1 MILTRPKIFI
11 FDSVA
16 LQIDTSQSA
25 NFEMLDCFN
34 NKAIREFNAR
44 ENLYARSVSEKSV
57 YDTVCLSLVGGF
69 FQNTGISEKNL
80 MRLIRPSII
89 TLTNVFFDRLGRI
102 LCYELRS
109 GEPIFT
115 SEINRCQISTLE
127 EFMELSARDPKFN
140 QSLVS
145 YLLSQMHYHVEGHLE
160 VKVNPER
167 SQTTPRRGINRSFT
181 IPGSSVKGAVNF
193 FFAKAIRRIHILAS
207 KFVSRRIITSGL
219 GFYDLYFYFLGNWWR
234 TFITYSRVS
243 AVEIESTKHCSDK
256 RKRLEIFLNDALL
269 KQVDKFYQPLLGKS
283 DSVPGDTLVA
293 AYAAFLCEFFP
304 SCFLESLQYN
314 FRNAESRLPTKVDVF
329 FAHAI
334 GSTDNL
340 LLAAAAAEQG
350 ATIVGVQDGAH
361 GGYTA
366 NKNYSSEIEHS
377 TCDSFI
383 TWGWVDPSSVFGRHK
398 YVPLK
403 NPRYSCI
410 ERSSPSVSR
419 ADFLNLRILY
429 CPNVLYRYPCG
440 VMQGHSR
447 LDFADFAREDLAI
460 LASACASLGIK
471 EITVKPYDLLDRYY
485 FKTTGMCSKINE
497 SCSIKLLENSD
508 KGIGTEV
515 ADGFD
520 LIIWDQ
526 IGTGTVEQ
534 YLAERSNIVFWRKHY
549 SKPSKSFESLHRQMV
564 EQSQI
569 CENEDQLRRALEKF
583 VVSERRESLEQSGS
597 GPIQQFLESFGQGGS
612 AWFEEWILFL
622 RREGRRGA
630 K

>member
-1 MILTRPKIFI
+1 VILTRPKIFI

-16 LQIDTSQSA
+16 LQIDTSQPA
-25 NFEMLDCFN
+25 NFEVLDCFN

-44 ENLYARSVSEKSV
+44 ENLYVRSVSEKSV
-57 YDTVCLSLVGGF
+57 YDTVCLSLVEGF
-69 FQNTGISEKNL
+69 FQDTGISEKNL
-80 MRLIRPSII
+80 VRLIRPSII

-109 GEPIFT
+109 GEPISI
-115 SEINRCQISTLE
+115 SEITRCPISTRE

-145 YLLSQMHYHVEGHLE
+145 YLLSQMHYHVEGH
-160 VKVNPER
+160 VKVKINPER
-167 SQTTPRRGINRSFT
+167 SQTTLRRGINRSFT
-181 IPGSSVKGAVNF
+181 IPGTSVKGAVYS
-193 FFAKAIRRIHILAS
+193 FFAKAVRRVHILAS
-207 KFVSRRIITSGL
+207 RFVPRRIVTSGL
-219 GFYDLYFYFLGNWWR
+219 GFYDVYFYFLGNWWR

-243 AVEIESTKHCSDK
+243 SEEIESTKHCPDK

-269 KQVDKFYQPLLGKS
+269 KQADKFYQPLLGKS
-283 DSVPGDTLVA
+283 DSVPRDMLVA
-293 AYAAFLCEFFP
+293 AYAAFLSEFFP

-314 FRNAESRLPTKVDVF
+314 FRKAVSRLPNKVNVF
-329 FAHAI
+329 FAHSI

-383 TWGWVDPSSVFGRHK
+383 TWGWADPRSVFGTHK

-410 ERSSPSVSR
+410 ERSSPSVSCSDLR
-419 ADFLNLRILY
+419 NLRILY

-447 LDFADFAREDLAI
+447 LDFADLALEDLEI
-460 LASACASLGIK
+460 LASTCASLGIK

-485 FKTTGMCSKINE
+485 FKTTGMLSRINK

-515 ADGFD
+515 ADRFD
-520 LIIWDQ
+520 VIIWDQ

-534 YLAERSNIVFWRKHY
+534 YLAGRSNVVFWRKHY

-564 EQSQI
+564 EQSLI

-583 VVSERRESLEQSGS
+583 EGSEGRESLEEFGSGS
-597 GPIQQFLESFGQGGS
+597 IRQFLESFGQAGS
-612 AWFEEWILFL
+612 AWCEEWILFL